1 MKEEK
6 PSAALAAV
14 TCDEKSPEATA
25 GLALPTAQENDELWQ
40 TVNSKKKG
48 KKGKGKERKDGLGT
62 QTTSIPF
69 AGAYNMEGARKVA
82 LNGQTR
88 SQSGLMQKTCTT
100 RHVHSKGLLNP
111 PMLQWTKSSTCTL
124 LKKLQGVDVSG
135 EPREGLFVQNSSDR
149 SSKANYSSGELRC
162 ATSLRRRITTISSD
176 GF

>member
-40 TVNSKKKG
+40 TVNSKKKQGRKG

-111 PMLQWTKSSTCTL
+111 PMLHWTKSSTSTL
-124 LKKLQGVDVSG
+124 QKKLQEFDMSG
-135 EPREGLFVQNSSDR
+135 ETCGVV
-149 SSKANYSSGELRC
+149 C
-162 ATSLRRRITTISSD
+162 AEQ
-176 GF
+176 F